1 MTQMLETVIR
11 LRVLLQLSINSLAQL
26 SLGLSGPQQD
36 SLSLTLTHIHSAAAH
51 PAVYPLR
58 AAGFLDGERGD
69 SGDVTQQWQEVTSD
83 QYRLARST
91 RHRSAEPTNIPAEE
105 INM

>member
-36 SLSLTLTHIHSAAAH
+36 SLSLLHSHTFTAL
-51 PAVYPLR
+51 PPTPPCILSEPL
-58 AAGFLDGERGD
+58 ASLMGKEG
-69 SGDVTQQWQEVTSD
+69 
-83 QYRLARST
+83 T
-91 RHRSAEPTNIPAEE
+91 RWTGREE
-105 INM
+105 TVGM